1 MNDRELEARLRA
13 FYRTE
18 VGANETAPP
27 SLRQDVAAIPHATPI
42 PIRPLG
48 GRRGFT
54 LLAAAALL
62 LVGGALAAGSGLLRL
77 PSVVPPQPAPS
88 LAAETSG
95 PTISPSPVP
104 TATPVPVPPRAPSWA
119 ATGSMIT
126 PRAGFAAVLLPDGKV
141 LAMGGMNGT
150 KALASAELYDPAT
163 GTWTATGSM
172 VSHAG
177 RGAGWAHMTATLLR
191 DGRVLVAGGVSG
203 TVLNLASAELYDPG
217 TGTWTATGSMLTPR
231 ADHTATLLSDGR
243 VLVAGGQP
251 MRPVASAELYDPATG
266 TWTATGSMGTVRAEH
281 AATLLSDGRVLVAGG
296 EFSPEPWSSSNLSSA
311 ELYDPGTGTWA
322 YARSMSSAGG
332 GSPALLPDGRVL
344 LDGTPPQLYDPGTR
358 SWTATGGKVI
368 AGFDGPDVLL
378 ANGGVLALGAAKPGE
393 YNPTRTVA
401 YLFDPGAGSW
411 TAAGKLAVHR
421 YGYTATLLP
430 DGRVLVAGGSDADAA
445 NQNALATAELFDP
458 GTWSPSPILPA
469 TPAPSPTPYA
479 AQPDGSMFAY
489 LQGGRLWVA
498 NRDGTGAHE
507 LLPDLVGNPG
517 SPAWSSDGTRL
528 VFSMIRDGD
537 PNGVSRLYL
546 TDARGSEPQL
556 VDTGCIAPCT
566 GDSDA
571 AFSSDGT
578 RLVFVRT
585 VRPTLTVARSVLAT
599 VDLTTGHVAELA
611 STTVSAA
618 DYHPRWSPDG
628 TRIVFTQDVPNHAS
642 GKASTFGP
650 FPAVFVVDAD
660 GGNFHQI
667 GPAALTADW
676 SPDGARIVFESV
688 SEVDIRYVNLDIYTI
703 RPDGSALRRLT
714 SDQGSIEASWTAD
727 GRIVFIR
734 APKKLAN
741 GYVKPLGPP
750 QFWIMDADGGNATQ
764 LSVSPKLIDLL
775 IYHAAAPFSWPPKP

>member
-1 MNDRELEARLRA
+1 
-13 FYRTE
+13 
-18 VGANETAPP
+18 
-27 SLRQDVAAIPHATPI
+27 
-42 PIRPLG
+42 
-48 GRRGFT
+48 
-54 LLAAAALL
+54 
-62 LVGGALAAGSGLLRL
+62 
-77 PSVVPPQPAPS
+77 
-88 LAAETSG
+88 
-95 PTISPSPVP
+95 
-104 TATPVPVPPRAPSWA
+104 
-119 ATGSMIT
+119 MIA
-126 PRAGFAAVLLPDGKV
+126 PRAGFAGVLLPDGKV

-150 KALASAELYDPAT
+150 KALASAELYDPGT
-163 GTWTATGSM
+163 GIWTATGSM

-177 RGAGWAHMTATLLR
+177 AGAGWAHFTATLLR
-191 DGRVLVAGGVSG
+191 DGKVLVAGGVGG
-203 TVLNLASAELYDPG
+203 TGFDLLLASAELYDPA
-217 TGTWTATGSMLTPR
+217 TGTWAATGSMLTPR

-251 MRPVASAELYDPATG
+251 SSPVASAELYDPATG
-266 TWTATGSMGTVRAEH
+266 TWTATGSMGTIRAEH
-281 AATLLSDGRVLVAGG
+281 TATLLSDGRVLVAGG
-296 EFSPEPWSSSNLSSA
+296 IFDPRNAGMGSSLLTSA
-311 ELYDPGTGTWA
+311 ELYDPGSGTWT
-322 YARSMSSAGG
+322 YARSMVVSPDGG
-332 GSPALLPDGRVL
+332 YGPPYGGPTALLPDGRVL
-344 LDGTPPQLYDPGTR
+344 LGGTPPQLYDPNTR

-368 AGFDGPDVLL
+368 AWFDGPDVLL

-393 YNPTRTVA
+393 YTPTRTAA

-411 TAAGKLAVHR
+411 TAAGRTAVHR

-430 DGRVLVAGGSDADAA
+430 DGKVLVAGGSDADAKNPNA
-445 NQNALATAELFDP
+445 ALATAELFDP

-507 LLPDLVGNPG
+507 LLPDLVGKPG
-517 SPAWSSDGTRL
+517 SLAWSSDGTRL

-546 TDARGSEPQL
+546 TDASGSEPQM
-556 VDTGCIAPCT
+556 VDTGCVARCT
-566 GDSDA
+566 GDSEA

-585 VRPTLTVARSVLAT
+585 ITGAGSVLAT
-599 VDLTTGHVAELA
+599 VDLTTGRVAELA
-611 STTVSAA
+611 STRVSETSGNFQGFTPA

-628 TRIVFTQDVPNHAS
+628 TRIVFTQDVPSDVSGSAS
-642 GKASTFGP
+642 KWGP

-660 GGNFHQI
+660 GRNFHQV

-688 SEVDIRYVNLDIYTI
+688 SEVDIRWLNLDIYTI

-714 SDQGSIEASWTAD
+714 SDQGSLDASWTAD

-734 APKKLAN
+734 APKELAN
-741 GYVKPLGPP
+741 GYVKPLGPR

-764 LSVSPKLIDLL
+764 LSVSPKLIDQVT
-775 IYHAAAPFSWPPKP
+775 AASGSPFSWPPQP